1 MPAMRKP
8 SGVSVRISTANHAK
22 LQEWADND
30 QWSMGEIVNDL
41 IERHDRERF
50 WNQAYEQLTRL
61 KADPVAWKD
70 YMNDVAALDALAG
83 DGLESE
89 EPYYTPE
96 EEREILANAKRAKVQ
111 AALAALHTP
120 IS

>member
-1 MPAMRKP
+1 
-8 SGVSVRISTANHAK
+8 
-22 LQEWADND
+22 
-30 QWSMGEIVNDL
+30 
-41 IERHDRERF
+41 
-50 WNQAYEQLTRL
+50 
-61 KADPVAWKD
+61 
-70 YMNDVAALDALAG
+70 MNDVAAFDALAG

-111 AALAALHTP
+111 AALAAMHTP